1 MDIKSLAAEYRS
13 IRDSRKEA
21 KAEWERKD
29 KEQEERM
36 DAISQQLV
44 LHMQET
50 GVKSM
55 RTEAGTVMLSE
66 RLLYWPSDWDTM
78 YRFIS
83 QHNAFHLLEKRVHAT
98 NMTAFMQENPGE
110 FPEGLNIER
119 TFKATV
125 RAS

>member
-1 MDIKSLAAEYRS
+1 MDIKSLATEYRS

-21 KAEWERKD
+21 KAAWEAKD
-29 KEQEERM
+29 KELEERM

-44 LHMQET
+44 IHMQET
-50 GVKSM
+50 GVRSM
-55 RTEAGTVMLSE
+55 RTDAGTVMLSE
-66 RLLYWPSDWDTM
+66 RLLYWPTDWDTL
-78 YRFIS
+78 YKFI
-83 QHNAFHLLEKRVHAT
+83 HERNAYHLLEKRVHAT